1 MLSIASNKLV
11 GALKQLCPNFKQKG
25 VIMACMYG
33 VLGKVSGGYFYP
45 RLQRGSLDIV
55 IDIKTHL
62 DQFGRSYKGVNVY
75 DVVR

>member
-1 MLSIASNKLV
+1 
-11 GALKQLCPNFKQKG
+11 
-25 VIMACMYG
+25 MACMYG

-45 RLQRGSLDIV
+45 MLQRGSLDIV